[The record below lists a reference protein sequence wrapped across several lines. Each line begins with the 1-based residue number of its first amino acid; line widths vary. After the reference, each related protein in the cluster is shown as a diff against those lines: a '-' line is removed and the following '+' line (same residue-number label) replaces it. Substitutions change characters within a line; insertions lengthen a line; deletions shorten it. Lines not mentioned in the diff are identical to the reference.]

1 MTRSHPGTHL
11 RVPTRRRIRVTI
23 LALPLLLFGV
33 IPPAAGAQ
41 QPAPPGSGPSA
52 PPEER
57 ELIQQLLRRVDE
69 LEAEVKALKA
79 ERVKSPAPPE
89 APVPPPGGEHPI
101 GVPPPEE
108 EHRLQIRG
116 FSDIDFSTSNRK
128 GSTSSFTL
136 GQLDLFITSRLSDK
150 FSVLDENVIEAN
162 DENAFGFEIER
173 LLLQYSASDYL
184 HLAAGRYHTAIGWY
198 STAYHHG
205 TWLQTATGRPF
216 LFAFEDEGG
225 ILPIHNVGLS
235 ASGSIPSGQ
244 LGLRY
249 TAEIGNGRTSRS
261 RTAEPVQN
269 VIDENNTKALNF
281 ALQARP
287 DAVPGLQV
295 GGSFYIDRLRPE
307 GSPSIRETIP
317 AGYLIYQTPAFEW
330 LNEGLVV
337 RHKVRGGKSFNT
349 GAFYT
354 QIARQFGKFRPYFRY
369 QYVNAPEDEP
379 IYKDVGF
386 RHGPSFGVRYDP
398 SDSTALKLQY
408 DRTDRRSQK
417 GFDTL
422 TLQSAFTF

>member
-1 MTRSHPGTHL
+1 MTRSHLATHL
-11 RVPTRRRIRVTI
+11 RLLARRPIQMTVR
-23 LALPLLLFGV
+23 ALPLLLFLALL
-33 IPPAAGAQ
+33 PAAGAQ
-41 QPAPPGSGPSA
+41 QPASPS
-52 PPEER
+52 PEER

-79 ERVKSPAPPE
+79 ERAKSPSPAT
-89 APVPPPGGEHPI
+89 APVLPPGEAPGGEHPI
-101 GVPPPEE
+101 GAPLPEE

-150 FSVLDENVIEAN
+150 FSVLNENVVEAN

-184 HLAAGRYHTAIGWY
+184 NLAVGRYHTAIGY
-198 STAYHHG
+198 YNTAYHHG

-225 ILPIHNVGLS
+225 ILPIHNVGVS

-249 TAEIGNGRTSRS
+249 TAEIGNGRTSRTP
-261 RTAEPVQN
+261 TAEPVQN

-287 DAVPGLQV
+287 DGVPGLQV
-295 GGSFYIDRLRPE
+295 GASFYIDRLRPE
-307 GSPSIRETIP
+307 GAPSIRETIP
-317 AGYLIYQTPAFEW
+317 AGYLVYQTPAFEW

-337 RHKVRGGKSFNT
+337 RHKVRGGKSYST

-369 QYVNAPEDEP
+369 QYVNAPQDEP
-379 IYKDVGF
+379 IYKDIGF
-386 RHGPSFGVRYDP
+386 RHGPSLGVRYDA

-408 DRTDRRSQK
+408 DRTDQRSQK

>member
-1 MTRSHPGTHL
+1 MTCCHL
-11 RVPTRRRIRVTI
+11 AARLRALDRRRKRVTI
-23 LALPLLLFGV
+23 FALPLLLLRV
-33 IPPAAGAQ
+33 MPPALGAEE
-41 QPAPPGSGPSA
+41 PAPPA
-52 PPEER
+52 KEDR
-57 ELIQQLLRRVDE
+57 ELIQQLLQRVSD

-79 ERVKSPAPPE
+79 ERAKSAPP
-89 APVPPPGGEHPI
+89 AATPVPPPSEAPAGEPRAE
-101 GVPPPEE
+101 VRLPEE
-108 EHRLQIRG
+108 GRGLQIRG

-128 GSTSSFTL
+128 GSTSSFAL

-150 FSVLDENVIEAN
+150 FNVLNENVIEAN

-173 LLLQYSASDYL
+173 LLLQYSANDYFN
-184 HLAAGRYHTAIGWY
+184 LAVGRYHTAIGFY
-198 STAYHHG
+198 NTAYHHG

-225 ILPIHNVGLS
+225 ILPIHNVGMS
-235 ASGSIPSGQ
+235 ATGSIPSGR

-249 TAEIGNGRTSRS
+249 TAEIGNGRTSRT

-287 DAVPGLQV
+287 ETVPGLQV
-295 GGSFYIDRLRPE
+295 GASFYIDKLRPE
-307 GSPSIRETIP
+307 GLPSIQETIP
-317 AGYLIYQTPAFEW
+317 AGYIVYQSPTFEW
-330 LNEGLVV
+330 LNEGLVI
-337 RHKVRGGKSFNT
+337 RHKVRDGKSFST

-379 IYKDVGF
+379 IYQGLGF
-386 RHGPSFGVRYDP
+386 RGGPSLGVRFDAN
-398 SDSTALKLQY
+398 DSTALKLQY
-408 DRTDRRSQK
+408 DRTDEQDGK